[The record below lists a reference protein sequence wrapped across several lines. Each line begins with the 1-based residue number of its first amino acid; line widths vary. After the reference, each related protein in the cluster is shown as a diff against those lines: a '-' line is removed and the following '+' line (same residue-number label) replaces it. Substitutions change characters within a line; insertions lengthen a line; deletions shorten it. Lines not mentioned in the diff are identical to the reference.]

1 MARSRVILPKQLAAD
16 PRRMARAIANG
27 LNAQALAV
35 KVDFEVTTA
44 TWSDKPSFTV
54 EVTSPYERV
63 VSTGDEVYTML
74 NDGTDPHEI
83 RPKNG
88 KFLRFRGPFQA
99 KTVPNQISSGPGS
112 KGTNI
117 TFSRGVRHPGTK
129 PRRWDTAIAK
139 KQRRLFGKVMQRAI
153 DSEVS

>member
-1 MARSRVILPKQLAAD
+1 MGRSKVILPKQLASD

-27 LNAQALAV
+27 LNAQALAI
-35 KVDFEVTTA
+35 KIDFEVTTA
-44 TWSDKPSFTV
+44 TWSDKPSFV
-54 EVTSPYERV
+54 IDVTGPYERV
-63 VSTGDEVYTML
+63 IATGDDIYTML
-74 NDGTDPHEI
+74 NEGTDPHEI

-112 KGTNI
+112 KGPNE
-117 TFSRGVRHPGTK
+117 TFSRGVHHPGTK
-129 PRRWDTAIAK
+129 PRQWDKAIAK
-139 KQRRLFGKVMQRAI
+139 KHRRLFGRVMQRSI

>member
-1 MARSRVILPKQLAAD
+1 MGRSKVILPKKLAAD

-27 LNAQALAV
+27 LNAQALAI
-35 KVDFEVTTA
+35 KVDFQITTA
-44 TWSDKPSFTV
+44 TWSNKPAFAV
-54 EVTSPYERV
+54 EVTGPYERV
-63 VSTGDEVYTML
+63 ISTGDSIYTML
-74 NDGTDPHEI
+74 NEGTDAHEI

-112 KGTNI
+112 KGPNE

-129 PRRWDTAIAK
+129 ARNWDKAIAK
-139 KQRRLFGKVMQRAI
+139 KQRRLFGRVMQRAI